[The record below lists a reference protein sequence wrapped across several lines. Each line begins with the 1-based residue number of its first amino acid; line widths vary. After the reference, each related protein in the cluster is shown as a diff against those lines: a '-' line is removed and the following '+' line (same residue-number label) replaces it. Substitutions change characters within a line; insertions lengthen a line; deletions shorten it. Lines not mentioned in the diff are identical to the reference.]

1 MNLQYQYED
10 LDVLNVAVSGAKIR
24 NLLSEI
30 ANLRYQLQELNDV
43 CTNSHPHT
51 QHSRPNHQWRTMSF
65 GLYASTVLILIAW
78 QYAFSFEVCNC

>member
-24 NLLSEI
+24 NLRSEI

-51 QHSRPNHQWRTMSF
+51 QHSRPNHQWRTMFF
-65 GLYASTVLILIAW
+65 GLYTSTVLLILCKLIAW
-78 QYAFSFEVCNC
+78 QCILL